1 MQFREFIL
9 SFSDANYNTR
19 IKAKKSHHFIHWLDN
34 RSCYIL
40 QTLIFNTSWET
51 FSCSGN
57 GFSFSWFDNQI
68 GGGLLEVSLD
78 WLDKGFRKRM
88 NPFSHSNLHLTIT
101 SFLKASC
108 LQLMIEEN
116 VWFLIGL
123 LRDIFENDPSPLSR
137 ISKKCSVLHK
147 FQGMERYYKT
157 HLTFPKLDCPWN
169 PWESVIF
176 VLYFEKY
183 CFNSQMRNA
192 KS

>member
-1 MQFREFIL
+1 MDFPSADLII
-9 SFSDANYNTR
+9 NR
-19 IKAKKSHHFIHWLDN
+19 I
-34 RSCYIL
+34 C
-40 QTLIFNTSWET
+40 
-51 FSCSGN
+51 
-57 GFSFSWFDNQI
+57 
-68 GGGLLEVSLD
+68 LLEVSLD

-88 NPFSHSNLHLTIT
+88 NPFSYSNLHLTIT
-101 SFLKASC
+101 SFSKASC

-116 VWFLIGL
+116 VWFLYWAPLCETFLKMIL
-123 LRDIFENDPSPLSR
+123 VPLSR
-137 ISKKCSVLHK
+137 ISQKKCSVLHK
-147 FQGMERYYKT
+147 FQGMRKGIIKT